1 MYHEARSVRIYLTV
15 NMDSRPVVWDA
26 TNLRHVEGDHRE
38 RGISR
43 DDVIEALNDPQ
54 RVESAEERGTVTY
67 HTVIGATRN
76 GRPLVVVW
84 IDHLAGRFPVH
95 ARQAGR
101 RAARR
106 YYR

>member
-1 MYHEARSVRIYLTV
+1 MYHEARSLRIYLTV
-15 NMDSRPVVWDA
+15 NMDSRPVVWGA
-26 TNLRHVEGDHRE
+26 TNLRHIQGDHRE

-43 DDVIEALNDPQ
+43 DDVIEGLNDPQ

-84 IDHLAGRFPVH
+84 IGHLAGRFPVH
-95 ARQAGR
+95 ARQVGR